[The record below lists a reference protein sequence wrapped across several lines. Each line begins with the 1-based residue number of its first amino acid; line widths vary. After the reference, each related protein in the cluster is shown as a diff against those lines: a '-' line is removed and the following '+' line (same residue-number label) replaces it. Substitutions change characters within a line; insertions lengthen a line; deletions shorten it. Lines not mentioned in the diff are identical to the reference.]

1 MWKYDEEKV
10 RVGDLETSKLTKT
23 NKASFVVY
31 SNKGKNK
38 VTYVKDET
46 TRDSLYTNRYND

>member
-1 MWKYDEEKV
+1 M
-10 RVGDLETSKLTKT
+10 ETSKLTKT
-23 NKASFVVY
+23 NKTLFVVY

-46 TRDSLYTNRYND
+46 TRDSLYANRYNDQ